1 MLKASDDTTALITHN
16 KAELLASTFFS
27 PSLIAD
33 LSDIVSTTY
42 STSIYFPL
50 ITAQE
55 VTAAVK

>member
-1 MLKASDDTTALITHN
+1 MLKASDDTTALTAHN

-27 PSLIAD
+27 SSLIAD
-33 LSDIVSTTY
+33 LSDIASATY
-42 STSIYFPL
+42 LTSIYFSP